1 VTLPPPVT
9 APRSGERSRDLR
21 LDVVVPVWNEEQ
33 ALDLLFR
40 RLEAVFSPEARESH
54 GIAAVRYLFVDD
66 GSQDRSAEIVTERI
80 RQGAGAVLLRLSRNF
95 GHQSAVSAGL
105 DHVTADLAAVID
117 ADLQDPPELILEMVQ
132 RWREGFDV
140 VYGVR
145 RKRQESLLRRAG
157 YWSFYRLVAF
167 LSEIKIPLD
176 GGDFCLIDARVI
188 AVLRRLPE
196 KLRFPRGLRAW
207 VGFRQTGVEYD
218 RPRRQ
223 AGSSKYTL
231 RRLYKL
237 ATDGV
242 ISSSLRPLQVA
253 QVASVTYLLVIL
265 GLGLFLAVKPPQLD
279 LPPWILLLYLL
290 ILSGNFVQ
298 ALCIY
303 ILGAYVGRTYLE
315 VKGRPAYVVMEVVG
329 DTPGVLPG
337 TRE

>member
-1 VTLPPPVT
+1 VA
-9 APRSGERSRDLR
+9 APASADRGRKVR
-21 LDVVVPVWNEEQ
+21 LDVVVPVWNEAQ
-33 ALDLLFR
+33 ALELLFP
-40 RLEAVFSPEARESH
+40 RLEAVFSPEARELH
-54 GIAAVRYLFVDD
+54 GLAGVRYLIVDD
-66 GSQDRSAEIVTERI
+66 GSEDASVEIVAGRI
-80 RQGAGAVLLRLSRNF
+80 RLGAPAVLVRLSRNF

-105 DHVTADLAAVID
+105 DHVTADVVAVID
-117 ADLQDPPELILEMVQ
+117 ADLQDPPELILEMVR

-145 RKRQESLLRRAG
+145 RKRQEGLLKRAG

-176 GGDFCLIDARVI
+176 GGDFCLIDARVV
-188 AVLRRLPE
+188 AVLRGLPE
-196 KLRFPRGLRAW
+196 NLRFPRGLRAW
-207 VGFRQTGVEYD
+207 VGFRQTGVEYE

-231 RRLYKL
+231 RRLYRL

-242 ISSSLRPLQVA
+242 VSSSLRPLQVA
-253 QVASVTYLLVIL
+253 QVASVAYLLLTLAL
-265 GLGLFLAVKPPQLD
+265 GAFLAVRPSDPD
-279 LPPWILLLYLL
+279 LPPWLLLLYLV

-329 DTPGVLPG
+329 EAGAPGAAS
-337 TRE
+337 E

>member
-1 VTLPPPVT
+1 VT
-9 APRSGERSRDLR
+9 APPPPAAFSGDGRGRPVR
-21 LDVVVPVWNEEQ
+21 LDVVVPMWNEES
-33 ALDLLFR
+33 AVELLFR
-40 RLEAVFSPEARESH
+40 RLDAAFSAEARERYGLAS
-54 GIAAVRYLFVDD
+54 VRYLIVDD
-66 GSQDRSAEIVTERI
+66 GSQDRSPEMVAERI
-80 RQGAGAVLLRLSRNF
+80 RGGAPAVLLRLSRNF
-95 GHQSAVSAGL
+95 GHQSAVTAGL

-117 ADLQDPPELILEMVQ
+117 ADLQDPPELILEMVR
-132 RWREGFDV
+132 RWRDGFDV

-145 RKRQESLLRRAG
+145 RKRQEGLFKRAG
-157 YWSFYRLVAF
+157 YWSFYRLVAL
-167 LSEIKIPLD
+167 LSDIKIPLD
-176 GGDFCLIDARVI
+176 GGDFCLMDGRVI

-207 VGFRQTGVEYD
+207 VGFRQTGVEYE

-223 AGSSKYTL
+223 AGSTKYTL

-253 QVASVTYLLVIL
+253 QVASVTYLLVLL
-265 GLGLFLAVKPPQLD
+265 GLCVFLAVKPPAFQV
-279 LPPWILLLYLL
+279 PPWILLLYVL

-315 VKGRPAYVVMEVVG
+315 AKGRPPYVVMEVVG
-329 DTPGVLPG
+329 EQGALSGP
-337 TRE
+337 RE